1 MREGSTH
8 VQKEAL
14 AFLRER
20 IGLTEEQSDK
30 VKEQER
36 QMIPLGRRG
45 ETDDVA
51 RWIVNSAD
59 SESGWITGQII
70 GVDGGFVIS

>member
-1 MREGSTH
+1 MNAVASGPVET
-8 VQKEAL
+8 

-20 IGLTEEQSDK
+20 MGLTEEQRSNK

-51 RWIVNSAD
+51 RWIVNLAN

-70 GVDGGFVIS
+70 GVDGGLVIS